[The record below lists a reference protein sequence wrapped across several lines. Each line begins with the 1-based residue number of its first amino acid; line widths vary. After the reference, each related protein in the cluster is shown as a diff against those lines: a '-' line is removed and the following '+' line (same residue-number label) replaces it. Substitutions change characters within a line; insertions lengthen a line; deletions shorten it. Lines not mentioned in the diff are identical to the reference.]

1 MQVEL
6 LTPDEVLFNDEAISV
21 SLPGINGRFQLLNL
35 HAAMVSSLKEGEVRI
50 EGKDNQNHSFQIKGG
65 ILEIINNKAI
75 ILA

>member
-1 MQVEL
+1 MQVEV
-6 LTPDEVLFNDEAISV
+6 LTPDEVLFKDEAISV

-50 EGKDNQNHSFQIKGG
+50 EGKDNQKHTFQINGG
-65 ILEIINNKAI
+65 ILEIVNNKAI

>member
-6 LTPDEVLFNDEAISV
+6 MTPDAVLFKEEAKSV

-35 HAAMVSSLKEGEVRI
+35 HAAMVSSLKEGEVVI
-50 EGKDNQNHSFQIKGG
+50 ETMDNETHRFDIKGG
-65 ILEIINNKAI
+65 ILEILNNKAI

>member
-6 LTPDEVLFNDEAISV
+6 LTPDEVLFNDEAKAV

-35 HAAMVSSLKEGEVRI
+35 HAAMVSSLKEGEVII
-50 EGKDNQNHSFQIKGG
+50 EGKDNEKHSFQIKGG
-65 ILEIINNKAI
+65 ILEILNNKAI